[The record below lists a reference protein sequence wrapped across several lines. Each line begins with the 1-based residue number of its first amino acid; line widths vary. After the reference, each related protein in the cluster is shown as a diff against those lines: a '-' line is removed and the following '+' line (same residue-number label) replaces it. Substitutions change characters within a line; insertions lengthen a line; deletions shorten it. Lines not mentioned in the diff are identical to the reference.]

1 MRILSFLKS
10 NKAYVAVFAAAL
22 VFTIVV
28 TTVLVD
34 IAGKKRE
41 ALSWPLKVVE
51 ISKNEIDPAVW
62 GNNFPFEY
70 DTFVKTEIDYGAT
83 TYGGSKQF
91 DRLERYPALKRLY
104 AGNAFSVDY
113 KEERGHHYAAIDQ
126 ANTKRVVVAKQPG
139 ACLNCHAAEAPF
151 MIEEMGWEAFNRTPY
166 DSLKRRAKMG
176 SSCSDC
182 HDPETMALRIT
193 RPAFRIA
200 METAGIDLKK
210 ATRQEM
216 RAYVC
221 AQCHVEYYFKGDDK
235 VLTFPW
241 SKGRTIEAIEEHYD
255 DYGFK
260 DFAHKETGAPMIKIQ
275 HPEFE
280 LWGTGVHAK
289 SGVSCADCH
298 MPYLREGSV
307 KISDHWVRS
316 PLENVEQSCQTCHRL
331 TKEELKDRVAVVQ
344 DRTAALLRRSETAL
358 LAAID
363 AIVAARAAGAGD
375 EALAE
380 AQRLHRAAQMRW
392 DFVSSENSTGFHS
405 PQEAARILAESID
418 LARQAQLAASA
429 AAAGK
434 RSGHAAAGE

>member
-1 MRILSFLKS
+1 MRILSFVKS
-10 NKAYVAVFAAAL
+10 NRAYIAVFAIAL
-22 VFTIVV
+22 VFTIVAAA
-28 TTVLVD
+28 VLVD

-51 ISKNEIDPAVW
+51 VSKNEIDPAVW
-62 GNNFPFEY
+62 GKNFPFEY
-70 DTFVKTEIDYGAT
+70 DAFVKTEIDYGET
-83 TYGGSKQF
+83 KYGGSKQY
-91 DRLERYPALKRLY
+91 DRLERYPALRRLY
-104 AGNAFSVDY
+104 AGNAFGVDY
-113 KEERGHHYAAIDQ
+113 REERGHHYAAIDQ

-139 ACLNCHAAEAPF
+139 ACLNCHAAEAPL
-151 MIEEMGWEAFNRTPY
+151 MIEELGWEAFNRTPY
-166 DSLKRRAKMG
+166 DSLKGRAKTG

-182 HDPETMALRIT
+182 HHPETMELRIT

-200 METAGIDLKK
+200 MEAAGVDLKK

-221 AQCHVEYYFKGDDK
+221 AQCHVEYYFLGDDK

-255 DYGFK
+255 EYAFM

-298 MPYLREGSV
+298 MPYIREGSV
-307 KISDHWVRS
+307 KISNHWVRS
-316 PLENVEQSCQTCHRL
+316 PLDSPEQSCQTCHRL
-331 TKEELKDRVAVVQ
+331 TKEELEDRVAVVQ

-363 AIVAARAAGAGD
+363 EIVAARAAGAGD
-375 EALAE
+375 EALAD
-380 AQRLHRAAQMRW
+380 ALRLHRASQLRW
-392 DFVSSENSTGFHS
+392 DFISSENSTGFHS

-418 LARQAQLAASA
+418 LARQAQLAAGLA
-429 AAAGK
+429 ASGGSPAG
-434 RSGHAAAGE
+434 R